1 MVISVILSATMWAT
15 IWNVF
20 ICYIQ
25 WESQLKLINNSVNIT
40 KLEWED
46 ELIKENDPND
56 WPTHGSI
63 QYKDVVMTYP
73 QCPVP
78 ALDSLSFNIDDRQKV
93 GICGRTGS
101 GKSSIISTLF
111 RLYEI
116 DSGSITIDGYNT
128 SELGLHT
135 LRRSISYLPQ
145 SPFLMFGTIRENL
158 DPHSKYSDDEVCEA
172 LNEVELLD
180 YVESLKDGINTE
192 VTLSNM
198 LFSVGQKQLIWLA
211 RAILQRNKILAL
223 DEATANIDYETDRI
237 IQETIRRKFA
247 ECTVI
252 TVAHRLSTISDSDKI
267 LMVNEGKLLHNICS

>member
-1 MVISVILSATMWAT
+1 MWAT
-15 IWNVF
+15 IWFVF
-20 ICYIQ
+20 TCYIQ
-25 WESQLKLINNSVNIT
+25 WESPLKLINNSVNIT

-46 ELIKENDPND
+46 ELVKENDPNE
-56 WPTHGSI
+56 WPTRGNI

-78 ALDSLSFNIDDRQKV
+78 ALDSLSFNIDDRQKI

-267 LMVNEGKLLHNICS
+267 LMVSEGKLIHNICS